1 MRPFD
6 SDKPPYVDRVEKLKA
21 DHRNNVKVKA
31 RWYYR
36 PEDSISGRR
45 QFHGVKELFLSDHYD
60 TQSAHTIEGK
70 CIVHSFKNYT
80 KLDNDGTEDYFCRFE
95 YKAATGR
102 FTPDRVAVYCK
113 CKMPYNPNDLMV
125 QCEGCK
131 DWFHPNCM
139 GMTIKEAKKLKLF
152 MCAECASDDDAKRPL
167 DAIRVSPSSDGTVEP
182 KRRKRLVRKYAMEI
196 LERAHMVGCNPSR
209 TPVDTES
216 KLGDSSTLVVDP
228 TLYRSLAGSLQY
240 LTFTRPDITYDVQ
253 QASCPTTRRSTL
265 GYCVFLGNNLL
276 LWSSKCQPTL
286 SRSSAEAEY
295 RGVANAVAATLAN
308 ATKENALEFKEPEV
322 SFQTSIANVVSY
334 LKFVGVGPP
343 SHSDDLEGQP
353 IYNRFA
359 SAEHVKVVSPPLIGN
374 YMPPS
379 NIPDIDESQ
388 MVYGKKA
395 TDSSEIKTNNDSI
408 SHSND
413 SVHFDFCN
421 SYLHLIKDCDLH
433 EQRFTKRNAKGKGI
447 LGRRPTRKP
456 VNQNSPKPV
465 FAGRSKQV
473 FAGRPKPVSAGRPT
487 NIILR
492 DFDVIVG
499 MDWLAKYHALII
511 CDEKVVRIP
520 YGDEVLII
528 RGDNCDGRNGSFW
541 ICIDYRKLNK
551 LTVKN
556 RYPLLRIDDLF
567 DQLQGLR
574 VYSKIDMRSGYHQ
587 LRVREEDILKTA
599 FRTPYGH
606 YEFQVIP
613 FGLTNAPAEFID
625 LINRVCKPYL
635 DRFVIVALI
644 MHESHKLEY
653 SIHPGS
659 DKMYQDLKKL
669 YWWPNMKI
677 DITTY
682 VSTRLDMSTA
692 YHPETDEFLY
702 NNSYHTSIKAAP
714 FEALYGR
721 KCDHLAARPRRG
733 PEFTWVREDQMQ
745 KKYPH
750 VFPDSA
756 SMADTTS

>member
-308 ATKENALEFKEPEV
+308 ATKENALEFKEPEEQGALTDGRCV
-322 SFQTSIANVVSY
+322 NSANT
-334 LKFVGVGPP
+334 F
-343 SHSDDLEGQP
+343 
-353 IYNRFA
+353 
-359 SAEHVKVVSPPLIGN
+359 HVK
-374 YMPPS
+374 
-379 NIPDIDESQ
+379 
-388 MVYGKKA
+388 
-395 TDSSEIKTNNDSI
+395 
-408 SHSND
+408 
-413 SVHFDFCN
+413 
-421 SYLHLIKDCDLH
+421 
-433 EQRFTKRNAKGKGI
+433 
-447 LGRRPTRKP
+447 
-456 VNQNSPKPV
+456 
-465 FAGRSKQV
+465 
-473 FAGRPKPVSAGRPT
+473 
-487 NIILR
+487 
-492 DFDVIVG
+492 
-499 MDWLAKYHALII
+499 
-511 CDEKVVRIP
+511 
-520 YGDEVLII
+520 
-528 RGDNCDGRNGSFW
+528 
-541 ICIDYRKLNK
+541 
-551 LTVKN
+551 
-556 RYPLLRIDDLF
+556 
-567 DQLQGLR
+567 
-574 VYSKIDMRSGYHQ
+574 
-587 LRVREEDILKTA
+587 
-599 FRTPYGH
+599 
-606 YEFQVIP
+606 
-613 FGLTNAPAEFID
+613 
-625 LINRVCKPYL
+625 
-635 DRFVIVALI
+635 
-644 MHESHKLEY
+644 
-653 SIHPGS
+653 
-659 DKMYQDLKKL
+659 
-669 YWWPNMKI
+669 
-677 DITTY
+677 
-682 VSTRLDMSTA
+682 
-692 YHPETDEFLY
+692 
-702 NNSYHTSIKAAP
+702 
-714 FEALYGR
+714 
-721 KCDHLAARPRRG
+721 
-733 PEFTWVREDQMQ
+733 
-745 KKYPH
+745 
-750 VFPDSA
+750 
-756 SMADTTS
+756 